1 MLRRVRD
8 ALRGLRPR
16 SDAPPPSSASR
27 ASLPVASTGGSG
39 SADRPP
45 VYFHIGAPKTG
56 TTFLQRLL
64 FNHRDALRGAGV
76 LFPGEHFSAHVQ
88 AAFDLRDT
96 GFDGP
101 DPHAVGRWSEFV
113 AAARAWGGPT
123 VFSQELFSPADPKHI
138 DTAMAD
144 LDFARVHVVYTAR
157 ELSRQIPAAWQED
170 VKNRFTVS
178 FSDFVRQVREPNRL
192 THRQGRMFW
201 DMQDA
206 AEVLARW
213 SRSIPPSQVHV
224 VTVPPPGAP
233 RDELWRRFASVIGL
247 DPGIVEPGRV
257 FENTSLGAAE
267 TAVLRRINRELPEE
281 VGWPLYN
288 ELVKHHL
295 AQRVLVGRPGARPIQ
310 LSAGDH
316 EWVAGRSREMTD
328 ALQAAGY
335 HVVGSLADLRTP
347 PATGPEAPDVD
358 EPPVE
363 EQLDAAIESIT
374 GLLLRISRLRRGVA
388 EP

>member
-8 ALRGLRPR
+8 TLRGLQPTT
-16 SDAPPPSSASR
+16 DGPPAGPSPGAGPSTSTPQR
-27 ASLPVASTGGSG
+27 REPV
-39 SADRPP
+39 DRPP
-45 VYFHIGAPKTG
+45 LYFHIGAPKTG
-56 TTFLQRLL
+56 TTFLQRLMYRQ
-64 FNHRDALRGAGV
+64 RDILREAGV
-76 LFPGEHFSAHVQ
+76 LFPGEQFSAHVQ

-101 DPHAVGRWSEFV
+101 DPHAAGRWAEFV
-113 AAARAWGGPT
+113 EAARGWDGAT
-123 VFSQELFSPADPKHI
+123 VFSQELFSPAEPKHI
-138 DTAMAD
+138 EVAMAD
-144 LDFARVHVVYTAR
+144 LDFAEVHLIYTAR

-170 VKNRFTVS
+170 VKNRFTLS
-178 FSDFVRQVREPNRL
+178 FTDFVRQVREPNRL

-224 VTVPPPGAP
+224 VTVPPPGSP
-233 RDELWRRFASVIGL
+233 RDELWRRFAGVIGL
-247 DPGIVEPGRV
+247 DPDIVEPGQL

-267 TAVLRRINRELPEE
+267 TAVLRRVNRELAEE

-295 AQRVLVGRPGARPIQ
+295 AQRVLVGRPGARAIQ
-310 LSAGDH
+310 LSAADH
-316 EWVAGRSREMTD
+316 AWVAGRSREMTD

-335 HVVGSLADLRTP
+335 DVVGSLADLHTP
-347 PATGPEAPDVD
+347 PGTGTEAPDVD
-358 EPPVE
+358 EPPLE